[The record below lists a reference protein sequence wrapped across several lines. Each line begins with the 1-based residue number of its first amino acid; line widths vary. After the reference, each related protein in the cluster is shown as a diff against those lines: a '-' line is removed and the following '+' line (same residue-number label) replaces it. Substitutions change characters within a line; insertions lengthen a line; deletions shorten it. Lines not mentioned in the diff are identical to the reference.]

1 MATMAE
7 NERLAVLEN
16 QYRTLQSDVTEIKSD
31 VKALVATQATLA
43 TALAVKEAADT
54 KERQSRASTGVWVR
68 TILPLVAAIAALVLA
83 IINTAARLGV

>member
-16 QYRTLQSDVTEIKSD
+16 QYRTLQSD